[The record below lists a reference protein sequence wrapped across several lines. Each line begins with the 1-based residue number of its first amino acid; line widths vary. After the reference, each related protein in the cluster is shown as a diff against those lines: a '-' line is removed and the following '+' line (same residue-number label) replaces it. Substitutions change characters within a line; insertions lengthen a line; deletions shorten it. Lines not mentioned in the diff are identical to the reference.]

1 MYRETRFD
9 THTFTADNLG
19 QELFSLSGLSSRSLP
34 RIPGCT
40 EIVRN
45 VYHMNI
51 HIIQWNFTTVTLA
64 DPYTYYIHCRVHRE
78 SSCQMLQLAS

>member
-40 EIVRN
+40 EIRKK
-45 VYHMNI
+45 
-51 HIIQWNFTTVTLA
+51 
-64 DPYTYYIHCRVHRE
+64 RK
-78 SSCQMLQLAS
+78 